1 MYLSYIYILCEFVY
15 FYHLGWGTT
24 VPNAFGRETEACKKH
39 WNCTV
44 GFCCLRLSVLINFFN
59 LWFSEIMYNILT
71 WRNLSCLSVC
81 HVPPCR
87 YAICGDETIKIIAL
101 RRPSTKA
108 RLANIDGV
116 NQVCLNKMNNNICS
130 RILASLL
137 SVNDE
142 GYDSCQISI
151 CITFCW
157 QDQHRVTASRVIYN
171 VLSG

>member
-1 MYLSYIYILCEFVY
+1 
-15 FYHLGWGTT
+15 
-24 VPNAFGRETEACKKH
+24 
-39 WNCTV
+39 
-44 GFCCLRLSVLINFFN
+44 
-59 LWFSEIMYNILT
+59 MYNILT

-142 GYDSCQISI
+142 DYDSCQISI